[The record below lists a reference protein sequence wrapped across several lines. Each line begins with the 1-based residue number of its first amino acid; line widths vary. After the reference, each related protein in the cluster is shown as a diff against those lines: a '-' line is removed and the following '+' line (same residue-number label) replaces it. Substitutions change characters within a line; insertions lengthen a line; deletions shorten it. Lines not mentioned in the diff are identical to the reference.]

1 MMILPQALFDQTHRK
16 SGTWRRDLRLNMDV
30 KVEFE
35 RLLWLFYNF
44 FRLGIYRRQEE
55 KCWEKQILRVYFNL
69 DEWVNVSNRPFKE
82 LLSLQLLQ
90 HLHRYVQ
97 VLCRDITRVSDFPGM
112 NRKFFSTILH
122 EP

>member
-82 LLSLQLLQ
+82 LLCITTTAALAQVCPSA
-90 HLHRYVQ
+90 VQ
-97 VLCRDITRVSDFPGM
+97 GHYKSV
-112 NRKFFSTILH
+112 
-122 EP
+122 